1 MYLDMW
7 LPSSVGELHL
17 SQWQLEERGRRGS
30 PGGEV
35 MGWVPEVPVL
45 LDVSPPLV
53 VAQSGRDIPAVDL
66 GTCLS
71 CLSCLSCPFCLS
83 CHLVE
88 ISSPFLMATWDLS
101 SRLQS
106 GSFW

>member
-17 SQWQLEERGRRGS
+17 SQWQLGS
-30 PGGEV
+30 GGGWGSLGGEV

-71 CLSCLSCPFCLS
+71 CLSCPFFLS